1 MGHIQKS
8 LLVNSKEP
16 IWIIRTN
23 RSIATNWCFR
33 ITARVSVRCGHVITI
48 REQISNTNAIR
59 RDKPMQFR
67 VIVPAAQPVHPR
79 LVVVDISAVAERVRV
94 AQGVRQ
100 LTRAAQLSAPCAVLV
115 FYHDCAVRVKV
126 LWHEKRPAGEGGA
139 GQMVELYST
148 EIDLHNT
155 RKTSPEMN
163 CISVSML
170 SASSLIKGS
179 SQASRAT
186 V

>member
-33 ITARVSVRCGHVITI
+33 ITARVSVRCGNVITI

-79 LVVVDISAVAERVRV
+79 LVVVDVPTVAERVRI
-94 AQGVRQ
+94 AQRVCQ
-100 LTRAAQLSAPCAVLV
+100 LTRAAQLCAPCAVLV
-115 FYHDCAVRVKV
+115 FYHSRAVRVKV
-126 LWHEKRPAGEGGA
+126 LWHEKSPAGEVKDNPGSPLVPRYHQTALSIHVWRSLKERPRQENLLIA
-139 GQMVELYST
+139 GMRS
-148 EIDLHNT
+148 
-155 RKTSPEMN
+155 
-163 CISVSML
+163 
-170 SASSLIKGS
+170 
-179 SQASRAT
+179 
-186 V
+186 